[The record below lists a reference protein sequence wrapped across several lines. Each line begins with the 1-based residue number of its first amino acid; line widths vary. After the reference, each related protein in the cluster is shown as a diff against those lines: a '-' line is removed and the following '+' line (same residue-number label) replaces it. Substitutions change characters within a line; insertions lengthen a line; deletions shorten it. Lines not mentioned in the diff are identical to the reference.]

1 MEYLYF
7 EDVYVS
13 DSYMFFRFD
22 MMLQGSYIS
31 HFDYGRR
38 WHFSSR
44 SFDSLVERA
53 PEVLYENFED
63 VFTCKKY
70 LVGL

>member
-1 MEYLYF
+1 MKYLYF

-13 DSYMFFRFD
+13 NSYMFFRFD
-22 MMLQGSYIS
+22 MMSQGSYVS
-31 HFDYGRR
+31 HFDYASR
-38 WHFSSR
+38 WHFSSN
-44 SFDSLVERA
+44 SFDSLVENS

-70 LVGL
+70 LVDL